1 MFWSYGIFCK
11 FLHILYASVAIG
23 IDLVQIEKNSSCLRI
38 PFSFVSKKKK
48 KKTKEKKEKSKFH
61 NQKCGKRKALPGLGK
76 ETVCFGVPL
85 LK

>member
-48 KKTKEKKEKSKFH
+48 KE
-61 NQKCGKRKALPGLGK
+61 NKRKERK
-76 ETVCFGVPL
+76 IKVS
-85 LK
+85 